1 MGGFVAGERC
11 HGHFPGI
18 RPRPGGHLLVG
29 REQGEKTVPGH
40 RRKEER
46 CNQVTYVPAEKPGH
60 SGNIKVAR
68 GTEQITHYEN
78 SPGRSRREGG
88 EGRSE
93 SNETLTCISA
103 PGLEGHPGL
112 TVDWG
117 KQTRTQI
124 TREHRSRV
132 RWRAG
137 EDEKGGENRSHF
149 ETRSFG
155 CAEGKGRAWRPHS
168 VTEISDRG
176 SSRGKIES
184 HVIDSGQINLW
195 PRPHSQA
202 AVRLTS
208 PTGSAGG
215 LDRLRVRMGMGQ
227 YLPGEGGG
235 RGGGGGVGV
244 KSR

>member
-1 MGGFVAGERC
+1 M
-11 HGHFPGI
+11 
-18 RPRPGGHLLVG
+18 
-29 REQGEKTVPGH
+29 
-40 RRKEER
+40 
-46 CNQVTYVPAEKPGH
+46 
-60 SGNIKVAR
+60 
-68 GTEQITHYEN
+68 
-78 SPGRSRREGG
+78 
-88 EGRSE
+88 
-93 SNETLTCISA
+93 
-103 PGLEGHPGL
+103 
-112 TVDWG
+112 
-117 KQTRTQI
+117 
-124 TREHRSRV
+124 

-137 EDEKGGENRSHF
+137 EGEKGGENRSHF

-184 HVIDSGQINLW
+184 HFIDSGQINLW

-202 AVRLTS
+202 AARLTS
-208 PTGSAGG
+208 PTSSAGG
-215 LDRLRVRMGMGQ
+215 LDRLRVRMRMGQ